1 MTRIA
6 NFHQHLCSPFERIN
20 LHSHGL
26 CFWPPL
32 PLGGTMWRVL
42 TRRKLWKGCVS
53 LSALSI
59 TGCTC
64 STFPTYWLVGYRR
77 SWGFKRCKNHRMKE
91 PCLWITAWKI
101 AHQEHSTRWLHEWE
115 ISFYCVKALTTWD
128 LFVIATAATLSN
140 IQGCLGGTRKQTR
153 DSDLESILNHSTHIP
168 LRSEGRKLFTLV
180 PSWQKCKGREQ
191 RH

>member
-26 CFWPPL
+26 FLSL
-32 PLGGTMWRVL
+32 PCILVAPCDEFLPVGSGGRDVCLFQLCQLLDVPSPHFLLIGWLDTKDTEVLRDARTTRWKSLISESQHGRLL
-42 TRRKLWKGCVS
+42 TRN
-53 LSALSI
+53 
-59 TGCTC
+59 T
-64 STFPTYWLVGYRR
+64 
-77 SWGFKRCKNHRMKE
+77 
-91 PCLWITAWKI
+91 
-101 AHQEHSTRWLHEWE
+101 STRWLHEWE

-140 IQGCLGGTRKQTR
+140 TQGCLGGTRKQTR
-153 DSDLESILNHSTHIP
+153 GSDLESILNHSTHIP

-180 PSWQKCKGREQ
+180 PSWQKCKGRE
-191 RH
+191 RWY